1 MRDLALARRIQRSL
15 LPQLPERS
23 GWRMAAACEP
33 AYEVGGD
40 YYDAFALPGRPGHL
54 GLVVGDVTGKG
65 LGAALMMAFSRAVLR
80 AASYNGAGPADA
92 LQRTN
97 RVLASEVH
105 TGMFLTAVVLELVD
119 DTGWVDWSSAGH
131 EPPYLLRAGAEA
143 IEELDATS
151 PMLGL
156 AEPLD
161 AVDRTVV
168 LAPGD
173 RLVLWTDGVT
183 DASAPDGA
191 RFGDR
196 RFHDALI
203 RGARKGDAATMVA
216 SVMREIQRWTGGSPP
231 ADDVTLVVLER
242 VDL

>member
-1 MRDLALARRIQRSL
+1 
-15 LPQLPERS
+15 
-23 GWRMAAACEP
+23 
-33 AYEVGGD
+33 
-40 YYDAFALPGRPGHL
+40 
-54 GLVVGDVTGKG
+54 
-65 LGAALMMAFSRAVLR
+65 
-80 AASYNGAGPADA
+80 
-92 LQRTN
+92 
-97 RVLASEVH
+97 
-105 TGMFLTAVVLELVD
+105 
-119 DTGWVDWSSAGH
+119 
-131 EPPYLLRAGAEA
+131 
-143 IEELDATS
+143 
-151 PMLGL
+151 MLGL

-216 SVMREIQRWTGGSPP
+216 SVMREIERWTGGSPP